1 MNCSNCFHINFY
13 HVKLMCS
20 LNFELPCMIAD
31 FDSTRLPITYCYLF
45 YYFKLYPGLTNSAH
59 FAEIRRIRSS
69 QNSKIDELLFINSK
83 KLKNKK
89 IRKKY
94 VQKLDEIL
102 RLLVKNFFFKSASF
116 GWLKFKFRQ
125 ICTNGHQILIFS
137 KFTKYK
143 K

>member
-1 MNCSNCFHINFY
+1 MLRGEMNNDSGHFMILVMKRNEASTQCQCILNPCTYTGWTKCMNCSNCFHINFY

-69 QNSKIDELLFINSK
+69 PNSKIAELLFINSK
-83 KLKNKK
+83 KFKK
-89 IRKKY
+89 
-94 VQKLDEIL
+94 
-102 RLLVKNFFFKSASF
+102 
-116 GWLKFKFRQ
+116 
-125 ICTNGHQILIFS
+125 
-137 KFTKYK
+137 
-143 K
+143 